1 MPDINILI
9 ELYKWVIDP
18 LNGNCENETLK
29 NKLSKYFSNLPAQ
42 IQEYK
47 EPVEYSYD
55 GFIMDMFNY
64 IDYSNKIIFK
74 LLNNGRKYLLKCL
87 KIVLFLLI
95 PALIAPLFLSRL
107 LNISDNIF
115 LWIIAG
121 IIVLMGSISLL
132 IDKITAKILQAMKP
146 GDLLK
151 ILDAEDENF
160 PITKVERS
168 LGPNA
173 YENVTIVESKKKII
187 CQRYRELVNIDKTKN
202 LYKLIVYYFAT
213 DYLISIEN
221 NEEIIIEYRKEVTRV
236 LEYILAF
243 KRESSYVLFY
253 LAHNELNLLSLDN
266 SLKYFK
272 EYQKLYQE
280 NINVNAWIIV
290 LEFIKENPKLTLD
303 TEKIL
308 Q

>member
-1 MPDINILI
+1 MLNINILI

-18 LNGNCENETLK
+18 LNGNSENEILK
-29 NKLSKYFSNLPAQ
+29 NKLSEYFSDLPAQ
-42 IQEYK
+42 IQDYK
-47 EPVEYSYD
+47 EPIEYSYD
-55 GFIMDMFNY
+55 GFIKDMFND
-64 IDYSNKIIFK
+64 IDYSNEIIFK

-95 PALIAPLFLSRL
+95 PALIMPLFLPRV
-107 LNISDNIF
+107 LNISNNIYI
-115 LWIIAG
+115 WIIAG
-121 IIVLMGSISLL
+121 IVVLMGSISLL
-132 IDKITAKILQAMKP
+132 VDKISAKILETMKP

-168 LGPNA
+168 FGPNA

-202 LYKLIVYYFAT
+202 LYKLMVYYFAT
-213 DYLISIEN
+213 DYLINIEN
-221 NEEIIIEYRKEVTRV
+221 NEEMIIEYRKQITQV

-243 KRESSYVLFY
+243 RRESTYVLFY
-253 LAHNELNLLSLDN
+253 LAHNELNLLALDS

-272 EYQKLYQE
+272 EYQKIFQE
-280 NINVNAWIIV
+280 NINVNAWIMV
-290 LEFIKENPKLTLD
+290 LEFIKEN
-303 TEKIL
+303 EIL
-308 Q
+308 KNKNGT